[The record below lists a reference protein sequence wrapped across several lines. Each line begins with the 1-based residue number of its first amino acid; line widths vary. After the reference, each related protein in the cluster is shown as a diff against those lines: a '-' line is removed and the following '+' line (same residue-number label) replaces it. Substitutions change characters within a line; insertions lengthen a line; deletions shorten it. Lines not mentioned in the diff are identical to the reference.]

1 MKEIMENISQRVS
14 IRGYYLKEIMMGFL
28 LKTKQTTMVTINTKT
43 QDRMEDQVDKK
54 YTFDPTHRHSYMNW
68 RKSVMLFS
76 GVT

>member
-1 MKEIMENISQRVS
+1 MKEIIENISQRVS

-54 YTFDPTHRHSYMNW
+54 YTEITTKE
-68 RKSVMLFS
+68 KSINEHKN
-76 GVT
+76 